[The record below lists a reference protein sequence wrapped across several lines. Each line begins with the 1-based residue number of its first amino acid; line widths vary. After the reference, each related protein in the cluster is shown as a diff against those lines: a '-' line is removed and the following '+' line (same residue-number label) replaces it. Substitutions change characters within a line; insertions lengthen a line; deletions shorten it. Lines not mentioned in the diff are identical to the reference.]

1 MGKKRISAYVI
12 AICCIC
18 FMIFAVAMNR
28 QEAEATQK
36 GTVTASS
43 LNVRKG
49 AGTSY
54 AKLKEAGKS
63 VTLKKGTSVTIQ
75 SEKSGWYYVSFKYN
89 NKTLKGYVSKQYV
102 SVTASSSSSSNSS
115 STTSKKTGK
124 VTASRL
130 NVRKGAG
137 TNYAILTS
145 GSTKVVLTKNTSVTI
160 NSEKSGWYN
169 ITFTFNNK
177 SLTGYVSKEYISV
190 TSSGTSS
197 GSSSSGSSSSG
208 TTTTSTISVP
218 AVVNTSALNVR
229 KSASS
234 SAAQLTVGGTKVKL
248 SRNTKLTITNE
259 KIVSG
264 AIWYYV
270 SFSYGGKTQNG
281 WVHGDYVKLT
291 VASPV
296 KAKIRGTS
304 QKILTSAGSTS
315 YLKVSGAVVS
325 LAKATDVTITQEV
338 LKNNVRYYK
347 ISFTYKSKT
356 YSGYVKATEVYFQAT
371 SSSSSTPVATP
382 TPTVKPTA
390 TPTPTVKPTETP
402 TEDFPVLSDAE
413 FEKMLTEQGF
423 PEDYKVYLRK
433 LHKEHPTWRFEAM
446 KTNIAW
452 NTAISKQTTVKGKN
466 TVQSTKYEWLSRL
479 NTSTI
484 KTFDFINDK
493 PIATDGSTW
502 FTTSEVAVKYYMDPR
517 NFLDETQI
525 FQFED
530 LSYNSKYH
538 TKAILQSMVKG
549 TPLEG
554 TFTYT
559 ADNGE
564 TRTMYYVDAFMD
576 AANYAN
582 VSPIHLVARVKQEV
596 IVYKNGK
603 YVFSDSASGQ
613 RAGYEG
619 YYNFYNIGASDTS
632 TGSAIVNGLKYAMKG
647 GSNAT
652 LNAKMF
658 IPWDNPY
665 KAIMGGA
672 KFIGDS
678 YIAKGQNTLYLQK
691 FNVSTYQ
698 THSHQYMT
706 NVQASYSEAKKVYS
720 AYEKLELLDIPMVF
734 KIPVFTSMPSTVSI
748 HPNNADA
755 NYKKSFNNYIKDF
768 VVTNVDNNSTPLIS
782 YSRTDSYKFDPEVTS
797 KEYVINNVSTI
808 TIAPTVANSGATYTM
823 TATYNGKTQTLNA
836 NTNYTLEVGSTV
848 IQVTVKAANGD
859 TRTYKVTLTRQK

>member
-1 MGKKRISAYVI
+1 
-12 AICCIC
+12 
-18 FMIFAVAMNR
+18 MNR
-28 QEAEATQK
+28 QEAEAAQK

-54 AKLKEAGKS
+54 AKLQEAGKS
-63 VTLKKGTSVTIQ
+63 VTLKKGTSVTIE

-102 SVTASSSSSSNSS
+102 KVTASSSSSSNSGNTS
-115 STTSKKTGK
+115 TSKKTGK

-145 GSTKVVLTKNTSVTI
+145 GSTKVVLSKGTSVTI

-169 ITFTFNNK
+169 ITFTFNKK

-190 TSSGTSS
+190 TSN
-197 GSSSSGSSSSG
+197 GSSNGSSNSGSSSSG
-208 TTTTSTISVP
+208 TTTTNKISVP

-229 KSASS
+229 KSASA
-234 SAAQLTVGGTKVKL
+234 SAAQLTVGGKKVKL
-248 SRNTKLTITNE
+248 SRNAKITISND

-264 AIWYYV
+264 DIWYYV
-270 SFSYGGKTQNG
+270 SFTYGGKTQSG

-291 VASPV
+291 VSSPV

-325 LAKATDVTITQEV
+325 LSKATDVTITQEV

-371 SSSSSTPVATP
+371 SSSSTPAATP
-382 TPTVKPTA
+382 QPTVKPTVK
-390 TPTPTVKPTETP
+390 PTVQPTVKPTVKPTTTPKPTETP
-402 TEDFPVLSDAE
+402 SEDFPILSDAE

-423 PEDYKVYLRK
+423 PENYKVYLRK

-452 NTAISKQTTVKGKN
+452 DTAISKQTTVKGKN
-466 TVQSTKYEWLSRL
+466 TVQNKNYEWLSRL

-493 PIATDGSTW
+493 PIATDGTTW
-502 FTTSEVAVKYYMDPR
+502 FTTSEVAVRYYMDPR
-517 NFLDETQI
+517 NFLDDTQI

-559 ADNGE
+559 ADNGQQ
-564 TRTMYYVDAFMD
+564 RTMYYVDAFMD
-576 AANYAN
+576 AANYAD

-596 IVYKNGK
+596 LVYRNGK
-603 YVFSDSASGQ
+603 YVFSDSASGN

-632 TGSAIVNGLKYAMKG
+632 TGSAVENGLKYAMNG
-647 GSNAT
+647 GKNAT

-720 AYEKLELLDIPMVF
+720 AYNKLDLLDIPMVF
-734 KIPVFTSMPSTVSI
+734 KIPVFTNMPSKVSI
-748 HPNNADA
+748 HPSETDA
-755 NYKKSFNNYIKDF
+755 NYKKSFNNYLKNF
-768 VVTNVDNNSTPLIS
+768 VVKNVDNNTELIS
-782 YSRTDSYKFDPEVTS
+782 YTRKDSYKFNPEDTS
-797 KEYVINNVSTI
+797 QVYVINNVPTI

-823 TATYNGKTQTLNA
+823 TATYNGKTATLNA
-836 NTNYTLEVGSTV
+836 NTNYSLEVGSTV
-848 IQVTVKAANGD
+848 IKATVKAANGD
-859 TRTYKVTLTRQK
+859 TRTYEITLTRQS